1 MKSVPT
7 RSRLFVV
14 LSMAAL
20 LGLPLGARPPQSGQK
35 QPAPTFKVRVEY
47 VEVDAIAHDKAGQFI
62 PDLKKDDF
70 EVYEDGKRQ
79 EIANMELVD
88 VPMEPQPMPAMLAG
102 RRFEPDV
109 VSNARRPGRVY
120 LIVVDDLHINPA
132 RTVAARKLARRF
144 IETNV
149 APNDLAAVITTSGNR
164 KASQGFTS
172 NRRLLFDAVDKCV
185 GRKVMSPGMADVLAG
200 AQTIGAKPD
209 EAQRIF
215 NARTTLDVL
224 AYVAKFAG
232 DIHSRRKAIVLIGE
246 GVDYDLGGPSVISA
260 PTTEVPSFDNP
271 DTATVPVG
279 SLADNGIPR
288 RELRDRLSDF
298 VAAANRGDVTL
309 YALDPTIFT
318 QGGDD
323 FVDIAS
329 TVPGDLDSAGREIV
343 RSTRLQDD
351 VVAAQ
356 DNLRTMATETGGFAA
371 TGSLKA
377 AQGAFDRIR
386 SENSRY
392 YILGYYPSNDK
403 RDGKFRKIEV
413 RVKRPGVQVQAR
425 KGYVAPKNDQPAPA
439 PVQTAEGT
447 SAPLREALLSALPT
461 PGLPISATAAPFRS
475 AQGDPSVLVMMQ
487 TPPGSVKFVEK
498 DGKIEGNVEVS
509 FLAVDD
515 QGKTRGG
522 EHLDL
527 AMPLKPETA
536 AAVERAGLLVQSR
549 VTLPPGRYVLR
560 VGARDANSE
569 RVGAVYC
576 DLEVPDFAKL
586 PLAMS
591 GLVISSE
598 QTSLANP
605 RPDKS
610 LTTLLPGSPA
620 VIRDFP
626 QNDQIGVL
634 AEIYDAKVATLHDI
648 DIVTTIV
655 GEDGQEAYR
664 HEDKRSTAE
673 LRGTE
678 GGFGYLLK
686 IPMASLS
693 PGSYLLR
700 VEARSHL
707 DTNNPVARETMIRVV
722 GK

>member
-1 MKSVPT
+1 MKSAPT
-7 RSRLFVV
+7 RARVFIV

-47 VEVDAIAHDKAGQFI
+47 VEVDAIAHDKEGRFI

-88 VPMEPQPMPAMLAG
+88 VPMEPQPLPAMLAG

-109 VSNARRPGRVY
+109 VSNTQRPGRVY
-120 LIVVDDLHINPA
+120 LVVLDDLQINPI

-164 KASQGFTS
+164 KSSQGFTS

-185 GRKVMSPGMADVLAG
+185 GQKVMSPGMADVLAG
-200 AQTIGAKPD
+200 AQTMGAKPD

-215 NARTTLDVL
+215 NARTTFDVL
-224 AYVAKFAG
+224 ANVATFAG
-232 DIHSRRKAIVLIGE
+232 NIHSRRKAIVLIGE
-246 GVDYDLGGPSVISA
+246 GVDYDLGGPSVISP
-260 PTTEVPSFDNP
+260 PTTEPNTADSP
-271 DTATVPVG
+271 DQAIAPVS
-279 SLADNGIPR
+279 SLAANGIPR
-288 RELRDRLSDF
+288 RELRDRLNDF

-329 TVPGDLDSAGREIV
+329 TVPGGGDQDAAGNET
-343 RSTRLQDD
+343 SKTGRLQND
-351 VVAAQ
+351 VMAAQ
-356 DNLRTMATETGGFAA
+356 DNLRTLATETGGFAA

-413 RVKRPGVQVQAR
+413 RVRRPGVQVAAR
-425 KGYVAPKNDQPAPA
+425 KGYVAPKNDKDMPV

-461 PGLPISATAAPFRS
+461 PGLPLSVTAAPFRS
-475 AQGDPSVLVMMQ
+475 AQGDASVLLMMQ
-487 TPPGSVKFVEK
+487 IPPGAVKFV
-498 DGKIEGNVEVS
+498 DTNGKIEGNLEVS
-509 FLAVDD
+509 FIAIDD

-522 EHLDL
+522 EHLEL

-536 AAVERAGLLVQSR
+536 AAVQRAGLLVQSR

-560 VGARDANSE
+560 VGARDGNSE

-576 DLEVPDFAKL
+576 DIEVPDFAKL

-598 QTSLANP
+598 QTALANP
-605 RPDKS
+605 RPDKN

-634 AEIYDAKVATLHDI
+634 AEVYDAKAATPHQI

-655 GEDGQEAYR
+655 GDDGREAYR
-664 HEDKRSTAE
+664 HEDTRSTAD
-673 LRGTE
+673 LQGTQ

-686 IPMASLS
+686 VPMASLA

-707 DTNNPVARETMIRVV
+707 DANNPVARETMIRVR
-722 GK
+722 